1 MFDKNFKFNL
11 IGQNPVKPW
20 PLVVLLIIISS
31 GAIIGGLWYYD
42 YQKKVLIKN
51 SLQDLRTI
59 SDLKIRQITQWR
71 KERISDG
78 LFLSQNISIAGDF
91 SRYIKQPENKLLREE
106 LRNDLKILS
115 ENYDYKNSLFVDTG
129 GRVRLFYPDQDTIIG
144 DYLMPKLPQLIKNGK
159 VVLTDFHQT
168 GKVSFIHLD
177 MIVPMKLPGESNP
190 MGLLILR
197 IDPSKVLYPLI
208 NLWPVAS
215 KTSES
220 LLFHR
225 EGDEIVYLN
234 ELRHAENS
242 QLAFRLP
249 VTMEKLPAA
258 MALQGV
264 KETSDGI
271 DYRGAKVIAAMN
283 KVPESEWY
291 MVAKV
296 DRDEVVE
303 ALSRVSRMVLIV
315 VLLVILTAGFFIGL
329 VWWRQRV
336 RFYRS
341 KYEAEVERMA
351 LVRHYDYIM
360 KHANDI
366 IFLFD
371 KNYSIVEAN
380 DKAIESYN
388 YRKDELIG
396 QSVKI
401 LSAPEA
407 SVFFDHDVKEL
418 EKAGYSTY
426 ETIHRRKDG
435 TTFPIEIS
443 ARKLEI
449 EGAVFYQAISRDIT
463 ERKIAEETLR
473 ESEEKFRKL
482 FEESPIGMVMT
493 GKDMG
498 IISANSAFCRMI
510 GYPEDQLYGLTFRAI
525 SHPDSIPH
533 DEIGVLKLVAKKVP
547 VYKTEKQYLRQD
559 GSVIWG
565 STTVVI
571 IRNKLDEVQFFFAMV
586 EDITARKK
594 AEAEL
599 EKSFSLQNAT
609 LESTADG
616 LLVVDS
622 NGKVVRYNRKFA
634 EMWRIPERI
643 METMD
648 DKVLLSFVREQV
660 KNPDDFLQQVEHLY
674 SDPEAI
680 TSDILE
686 FTDGRVFDRYSKPQK
701 LSGNTT
707 GRVWSFRDITEREKA
722 KAELIAAK
730 EKAEESDRLKTAFLH
745 NVSHEIR
752 TPMNAILGFSTL
764 LNEPGITDDERKQF
778 TEVIFQ
784 SGNQLL
790 SIIND
795 IVDLASIE
803 SGQMK
808 VSIKQL
814 NLNTTLRRLSEQFSY
829 REKSQKITLIVET
842 PLPQLEAEILADETK
857 LVQILS
863 NLINNA
869 FKFTKKGK
877 ISFGYSIR
885 NGFIEFFVKDTGI
898 GIAAKHQTMIF
909 ERFYQVD
916 SAVSRQFGGTGLGLS
931 ICKAYTEL
939 LGGEIWLKSSP
950 GKGTEFYFTIPYVKG
965 EYKPSSVKAQ
975 L

>member
-1 MFDKNFKFNL
+1 VFDKNFKISL
-11 IGQNPVKPW
+11 IRQKPVKPW
-20 PLVVLLIIISS
+20 PLIVLLVIISS
-31 GAIIGGLWYYD
+31 GAIIGGIWYYD
-42 YQKKVLIKN
+42 YQKRDLIKN
-51 SLQDLRTI
+51 SLQDLSTI

-71 KERISDG
+71 KERTSDG
-78 LFLSQNISIAGDF
+78 LFLSRNISIAGNF
-91 SRYIKQPENKLLREE
+91 SRYLKQPENKRLREE
-106 LRNDLKILS
+106 LINDLKALS
-115 ENYDYKNSLFVDTG
+115 ENYDYKNALFVDSG
-129 GRVRLFYPDQDTIIG
+129 YKVRLFYPNKDTVIG
-144 DYLMPKLPQLIKNGK
+144 DYLKPKLPQYFKNGK

-177 MIVPMKLPGESNP
+177 LIVPLKLPGENNP
-190 MGLLILR
+190 LGLLILR
-197 IDPSKVLYPLI
+197 IDPFKVLYPLI
-208 NLWPVAS
+208 KSWPVAS
-215 KTSES
+215 KSSES

-242 QLAFRLP
+242 QLDFRLP
-249 VTMEKLPAA
+249 VTSEDLPAA

-264 KETSDGI
+264 KETSEGI
-271 DYRGAKVIAAMN
+271 DYRGVKVIAAMN

-296 DRDEVVE
+296 DRDEVVG
-303 ALSRVSRMVLIV
+303 ALSRVSRMVFIV
-315 VLLVILTAGFFIGL
+315 VLLVILTTGFFTGL
-329 VWWRQRV
+329 LWWKQRV

-341 KYEAEVERMA
+341 KYEAEAERMA

-371 KNYSIVEAN
+371 RDLAIVEAN
-380 DKAIESYN
+380 DKALEVYK
-388 YRKDELIG
+388 YRKEELIG
-396 QSVKI
+396 QSGRM
-401 LSAPEA
+401 LRAPEA
-407 SVFFDHDVKEL
+407 SGSIDHDLREL
-418 EKAGYSTY
+418 DKIGYSTY
-426 ETIHRRKDG
+426 ETTHIRKDNS
-435 TTFPIEIS
+435 TFPIEIS

-449 EGAVFYQAISRDIT
+449 EGAVFYQSISRDIT
-463 ERKIAEETLR
+463 ERKLGEETLR

-510 GYPEDQLYGLTFRAI
+510 GYSEDQLYGLTFRAI
-525 SHPDSIPH
+525 SHPDSIAR
-533 DEIGVLKLVAKKVP
+533 DEIGILQLVAKKVP
-547 VYKTEKQYLRQD
+547 VYRTEKQYLRQD

-571 IRNKLDEVQFFFAMV
+571 IRNKLEEVQFFFAMV
-586 EDITARKK
+586 EDITARKR

-616 LLVVDS
+616 ILVVDS
-622 NGKVVRYNRKFA
+622 NGQVVQYNRKFA
-634 EMWRIPERI
+634 EMWRIPETVL
-643 METMD
+643 ETMD

-660 KNPDDFLQQVEHLY
+660 KNPDDFLQKVMHLY

-686 FTDGRVFDRYSKPQK
+686 FMDGRVFDRYSKPQK
-701 LSGNTT
+701 IGGKTA

-722 KAELIAAK
+722 KADLIAAK

-764 LNEPGITDDERKQF
+764 LNEPGITDDDRKQF
-778 TEVIFQ
+778 IEVIFQ

-814 NLNTTLRRLSEQFSY
+814 NLNTTLRRLCEQFSY
-829 REKSQKITLIVET
+829 SEKSGKITLIVET
-842 PLPQLEAEILADETK
+842 PLPQLEAEILADGTK

-877 ISFGYSIR
+877 ISFGYALRDS
-885 NGFIEFFVKDTGI
+885 FIEFFVKDTGI
-898 GIAAKHQTMIF
+898 GISARHQSRIF

-916 SAVSRQFGGTGLGLS
+916 SAVSRQFSGTGLGLS
-931 ICKAYTEL
+931 ICKAYVEL

-965 EYKPSSVKAQ
+965 EYKPSSIKAQ